1 MMHYLECI
9 ALLQYLLKKLHAGQR
24 QQVPATITEDVLTN
38 IIAIN
43 KKLEKESLP
52 DITMRIRDVMASTNE
67 IRETQGIM
75 NLTDAMRNSLTSG
88 ITELQDA
95 ICLLAFEYYKVN
107 DFEPTPQVIPVMRKV
122 VQAALAK
129 GVI

>member
-9 ALLQYLLKKLHAGQR
+9 VLLQYLLKKLHAGQR
-24 QQVPATITEDVLTN
+24 QQVPATITEEVLTN
-38 IIAIN
+38 IIAVN
-43 KKLEKESLP
+43 KRLEKENLP
-52 DITMRIRDVMASTNE
+52 DITMRIRDVMSSTNV
-67 IRETQGIM
+67 IRETQGITH
-75 NLTDAMRNSLTSG
+75 LTDTMRNSLTSG

-95 ICLLAFEYYKVN
+95 ICLLAFEYFKTN
-107 DFEPTPQVIPVMRKV
+107 DFEPTEQIIPTMCRV